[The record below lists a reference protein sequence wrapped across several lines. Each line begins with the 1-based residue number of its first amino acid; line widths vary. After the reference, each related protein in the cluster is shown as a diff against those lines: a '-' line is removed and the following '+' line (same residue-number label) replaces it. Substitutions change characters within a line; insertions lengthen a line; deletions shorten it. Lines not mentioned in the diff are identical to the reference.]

1 MNQVFW
7 PFAPK
12 SGFSNL
18 LRCPFII
25 RVGGNGRI
33 DNHSGGMFNDHK
45 YIEWFEKDS
54 VNRREITA
62 QIEENMMICT
72 PF

>member
-1 MNQVFW
+1 
-7 PFAPK
+7 
-12 SGFSNL
+12 
-18 LRCPFII
+18 
-25 RVGGNGRI
+25 
-33 DNHSGGMFNDHK
+33 MFNDHK